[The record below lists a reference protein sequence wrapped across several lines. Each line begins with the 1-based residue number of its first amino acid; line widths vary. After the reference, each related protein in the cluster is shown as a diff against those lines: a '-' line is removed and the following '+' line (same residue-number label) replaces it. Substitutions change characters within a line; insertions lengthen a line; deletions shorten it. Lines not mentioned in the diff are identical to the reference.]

1 MVSCLAARR
10 GDQIVP
16 HATSESGHVCGH
28 VKTMPRAF
36 INGVN
41 LYYEEAGDTVP
52 MIFVHEFAGEARS
65 WAPQVQFFRRRYR
78 TITFNA
84 RGYPPSDVPEDPAAY
99 SQRQAVEDIRG
110 VLDYLKIDKAHVI
123 GLSMGGYAAL
133 HFGLLYPERAL
144 SLVVA
149 GAGYG
154 SKAEEREA
162 FRRDCAALAERL
174 EREPMENV
182 AAAYAMGPARVQFRD
197 KDSDGWEQFCE
208 LLKQQSA
215 MGHALT
221 MRRVQIMR
229 ESIYELGDRMAR
241 LTVPTLIV
249 AGDEDDPC
257 LEPALYMKRTIPTAG
272 LLIIPRSGHTINL
285 EEPDLFNRHVLDFVT
300 AVEAGRWTPRNAASV
315 SRSAILPADWQS

>member
-1 MVSCLAARR
+1 
-10 GDQIVP
+10 
-16 HATSESGHVCGH
+16 
-28 VKTMPRAF
+28 MPTAF

-41 LYYEEAGDTVP
+41 LYYEEAGHAVA

-65 WAPQVQFFRRRYR
+65 WAPQVRFFSRWYR

-110 VLDYLKIDKAHVI
+110 VLDHLQIDKAHVV

-154 SKAEEREA
+154 SKPEERET
-162 FRRDCAALAERL
+162 FRRDCAAVAERL
-174 EREPMENV
+174 EREPMEKV
-182 AAAYAMGPARVQFRD
+182 AAMYAMGPARVQFRD
-197 KDSDGWEQFCE
+197 KDAQGWQQFCE
-208 LLKQQSA
+208 LLTQQSA
-215 MGHALT
+215 QGHALT

-249 AGDEDDPC
+249 TGDEDDAC
-257 LEPALYMKRTIPTAG
+257 LEPALYMKRTIPAAG
-272 LLIIPRSGHTINL
+272 LLVLPRSGHTINL
-285 EEPDLFNRHVLDFVT
+285 EEPDVFNRHVLDFVT
-300 AVEAGRWTPRNAASV
+300 AVDRGRWTSRNPASL
-315 SRSAILPADWQS
+315 SRSAILPTERQL

>member
-1 MVSCLAARR
+1 MAR
-10 GDQIVP
+10 
-16 HATSESGHVCGH
+16 

-41 LYYEEAGDTVP
+41 LYYEEAGDAVP
-52 MIFVHEFAGEARS
+52 MIFVHEFAGEAKS
-65 WAPQVQFFRRRYR
+65 WEPQVRFFRRRYR

-110 VLDYLKIDKAHVI
+110 MLDHLTIDKAHVI

-144 SLVVA
+144 SLVIA

-154 SKAEEREA
+154 SNPEERDT
-162 FRRDCAALAERL
+162 FRRDCAALAERF
-174 EREPMENV
+174 EREPMQQV
-182 AAAYAMGPARVQFRD
+182 AAIYAMGPARVQFRD
-197 KDSDGWEQFCE
+197 KDPQGWEQFCD
-208 LLKQQSA
+208 LLTQQSA
-215 MGHALT
+215 QGHALT
-221 MRRVQIMR
+221 MRRVQMMR

-249 AGDEDDPC
+249 TGDEDEPC

-272 LLIIPRSGHTINL
+272 LLVIPRSGHAVNL
-285 EEPDLFNRHVLDFVT
+285 EEPDLFNRQVLDFVT
-300 AVEAGRWTPRNAASV
+300 AVEAGRWTPRNRASL

>member
-1 MVSCLAARR
+1 VAR
-10 GDQIVP
+10 
-16 HATSESGHVCGH
+16 

-41 LYYEEAGDTVP
+41 LYYEEAGDAVP
-52 MIFVHEFAGEARS
+52 MIFVHEFAGEAKS
-65 WAPQVQFFRRRYR
+65 WEPQVRFFRRRYR

-110 VLDYLKIDKAHVI
+110 ILDHLTIDKAHVI

-144 SLVVA
+144 SLVIA

-154 SKAEEREA
+154 SKPEERDT
-162 FRRDCAALAERL
+162 FRRDCAALAERF
-174 EREPMENV
+174 EREPMEQV
-182 AAAYAMGPARVQFRD
+182 AAIYAMGPARVQFRD
-197 KDSDGWEQFCE
+197 KDVQGWEQFCD

-215 MGHALT
+215 QGHALT
-221 MRRVQIMR
+221 MRRVQMMR

-249 AGDEDDPC
+249 TGDEDEPC

-272 LLIIPRSGHTINL
+272 LLVIPRSGHAVNL
-285 EEPDLFNRHVLDFVT
+285 EEPDLFNRQVLDFVA
-300 AVEAGRWTPRNAASV
+300 AVEAGRWTPRNRASV

>member
-1 MVSCLAARR
+1 MA
-10 GDQIVP
+10 
-16 HATSESGHVCGH
+16 H

-36 INGVN
+36 INGVT
-41 LYYEEAGDTVP
+41 LYYEEAGHAVP

-65 WAPQVQFFRRRYR
+65 WEAQVRFFRRRYR

-110 VLDYLKIDKAHVI
+110 VLDHLKIDKAHVV

-133 HFGLLYPERAL
+133 HFGLLYPARVL

-154 SKAEEREA
+154 SKPEERET
-162 FRRDCAALAERL
+162 FRRDCAALAERF
-174 EREPMENV
+174 EREPMEKV
-182 AAAYAMGPARVQFRD
+182 AAMYARGPARVQFRD
-197 KDSDGWEQFCE
+197 KDPQGWEQFCE
-208 LLKQQSA
+208 LLKRQSA
-215 MGHALT
+215 KGHALT

-249 AGDEDDPC
+249 IGDEDDPC
-257 LEPALYMKRTIPTAG
+257 LEPALYMKRTISSAG

-285 EEPDLFNRHVLDFVT
+285 EEPDLFNRHVLDFIT
-300 AVEAGRWTPRNAASV
+300 AVDAGRWTPRNPASV
-315 SRSAILPADWQS
+315 TRSAILPTDWQS

>member
-1 MVSCLAARR
+1 
-10 GDQIVP
+10 
-16 HATSESGHVCGH
+16 
-28 VKTMPRAF
+28 MPTGF

-41 LYYEEAGDTVP
+41 LYYEEAGRGVP

-65 WAPQVQFFRRRYR
+65 WAQQVRFFRRFYR

-110 VLDYLKIDKAHVI
+110 VLDYLQVDKAHVI

-133 HFGLLYPERAL
+133 HFGFLYPERAR

-154 SKAEEREA
+154 SKAEERET
-162 FRRDCAALAERL
+162 FRRDCAAVAERF
-174 EREPMENV
+174 EREPMEKV
-182 AAAYAMGPARVQFRD
+182 AAVYAMGPARVQFRD
-197 KDSDGWEQFCE
+197 KDPQGWEQFGE

-215 MGHALT
+215 RGHALT
-221 MRRVQIMR
+221 MRGVQIMR
-229 ESIYELGDRMAR
+229 ESIFELADRMAR

-249 AGDEDDPC
+249 AGDEDEAC
-257 LEPALYMKRTIPTAG
+257 LEPALFMKRTITSAG

-285 EEPDLFNRHVLDFVT
+285 EEPELFNRHVLDFVT
-300 AVEAGRWTPRNAASV
+300 AVDAGRWTSRNPASV
-315 SRSAILPADWQS
+315 SRSAILPIDCQS

>member
-1 MVSCLAARR
+1 
-10 GDQIVP
+10 
-16 HATSESGHVCGH
+16 
-28 VKTMPRAF
+28 MPTGL
-36 INGVN
+36 INGVH
-41 LYYEEAGDTVP
+41 LYYEEAGHGVP

-65 WAPQVQFFRRRYR
+65 WAPQVRFFRRCYR

-99 SQRQAVEDIRG
+99 SQRQAVEDILG
-110 VLDYLKIDKAHVI
+110 VLDYLQIHKAHVI

-154 SKAEEREA
+154 SKAEECA
-162 FRRDCAALAERL
+162 TFRRDCAALAERF
-174 EREPMENV
+174 ERESMETV
-182 AAAYAMGPARVQFRD
+182 AAMYAMGPARVQFRD
-197 KDSDGWEQFCE
+197 KDPQGWEQFCE

-215 MGHALT
+215 KGHALT

-229 ESIYELGDRMAR
+229 ESIYELGERMAR

-249 AGDEDDPC
+249 AGDEDDAC

-272 LLIIPRSGHTINL
+272 LLIIPKSGHTINL
-285 EEPDLFNRHVLDFVT
+285 EEPDVFNRQVFDFVST
-300 AVEAGRWTPRNAASV
+300 VDAGRWTPRNLASV
-315 SRSAILPADWQS
+315 SQSAILPTDWQS

>member
-1 MVSCLAARR
+1 
-10 GDQIVP
+10 
-16 HATSESGHVCGH
+16 
-28 VKTMPRAF
+28 MPRAF

-41 LYYEEAGDTVP
+41 LYYEEAGDAVP

-65 WAPQVQFFRRRYR
+65 WEPQVRFFSQRYR

-84 RGYPPSDVPEDPAAY
+84 RGYPPSEVPEDPAAY

-110 VLDYLKIDKAHVI
+110 ILDHLSIDKAHVI

-144 SLVVA
+144 SLVIA

-154 SKAEEREA
+154 SRPEEREA
-162 FRRDCAALAERL
+162 FRRDCAALAERF
-174 EREPMENV
+174 EREPMEQV
-182 AAAYAMGPARVQFRD
+182 AAIYAMGPARVQFRD
-197 KDSDGWEQFCE
+197 KDPRGWEQFCV

-215 MGHALT
+215 QGHALT
-221 MRRVQIMR
+221 MRGVQMMR
-229 ESIYELGDRMAR
+229 ESIYDLGDRMTR

-249 AGDEDDPC
+249 TGDEDEPC
-257 LEPALYMKRTIPTAG
+257 LEPALYMKRTIPAAG
-272 LLIIPRSGHTINL
+272 LVVIPRSGHAVNL
-285 EEPDLFNRHVLDFVT
+285 EEPDLFNRQVLDFVT
-300 AVEAGRWTPRNAASV
+300 AVEAGRWTPRNRASM

>member
-1 MVSCLAARR
+1 MAR
-10 GDQIVP
+10 
-16 HATSESGHVCGH
+16 
-28 VKTMPRAF
+28 VKTMPRAH
-36 INGVN
+36 INGVH
-41 LYYEEAGDTVP
+41 LYYEEAGDAVP
-52 MIFVHEFAGEARS
+52 MIFVHEFAGEAKS
-65 WAPQVQFFRRRYR
+65 WEPQVRFFRRRYR

-110 VLDYLKIDKAHVI
+110 ILDHLRIDKAHVI

-144 SLVVA
+144 SLVIA

-154 SKAEEREA
+154 SKPEERDT
-162 FRRDCAALAERL
+162 FRRDCAALAERF
-174 EREPMENV
+174 EREPMQQV
-182 AAAYAMGPARVQFRD
+182 AAIYATGPARVQFRD
-197 KDSDGWEQFCE
+197 KDPQGWEQFCD

-215 MGHALT
+215 QGHALT
-221 MRRVQIMR
+221 MRRVQMMR

-249 AGDEDDPC
+249 TGDEDEPC

-272 LLIIPRSGHTINL
+272 LLVIPRSGHAVNL
-285 EEPDLFNRHVLDFVT
+285 EEPDLFNRQVLDFVT
-300 AVEAGRWTPRNAASV
+300 AVEAGRWTPRNRASL

>member
-1 MVSCLAARR
+1 
-10 GDQIVP
+10 
-16 HATSESGHVCGH
+16 
-28 VKTMPRAF
+28 MPTGF

-41 LYYEEAGDTVP
+41 LYYEEAGHGVP

-65 WAPQVQFFRRRYR
+65 WAPQVRFFRRCYR

-84 RGYPPSDVPEDPAAY
+84 RGYPPSDVPEDPAVY

-154 SKAEEREA
+154 SKPEERET
-162 FRRDCAALAERL
+162 FRRDCAALAERF
-174 EREPMENV
+174 EREPMEKV
-182 AAAYAMGPARVQFRD
+182 AAMYAMGPARVQFRE
-197 KDSDGWEQFCE
+197 KDSQGWEQFCE

-215 MGHALT
+215 QGHALT

-229 ESIYELGDRMAR
+229 ESIYELEDRMAR

-285 EEPDLFNRHVLDFVT
+285 EEPDVFNRHVLDFVT
-300 AVEAGRWTPRNAASV
+300 AVGAGRWTSRNPASV
-315 SRSAILPADWQS
+315 SRSAILPTDRQS